1 MRWKLRDNMIS
12 LRLSYY
18 LFKNKKTWYFDT
30 WKMKYYKKCHYYKK
44 KNEKNENFNPAK
56 NDDLMILKNA

>member
-44 KNEKNENFNPAK
+44 KKMK
-56 NDDLMILKNA
+56 KMKILILQKMMIWWF

>member
-44 KNEKNENFNPAK
+44 KMKK
-56 NDDLMILKNA
+56 MKILILQKMMIWWF